1 MMSTPPVAAPVN
13 VPERAAGFEAVPAG
27 DSTIRIAWP
36 FEPPPLTAAVF
47 AERGAAPLVPV
58 KRAGVDDEPPVAGA
72 AGVLNGLA
80 GATPLLSPLL
90 SGEPPG

>member
-1 MMSTPPVAAPVN
+1 MSTPPAAAPVD
-13 VPERAAGFEAVPAG
+13 VPERAAGLEVAPAG

-36 FEPPPLTAAVF
+36 LDPPPPTAPVF
-47 AERGAAPLVPV
+47 AESGAALLVPIN
-58 KRAGVDDEPPVAGA
+58 RAGVDDEPPEAGA

-80 GATPLLSPLL
+80 GATPLLSPLF